1 MAVYEQETRVREE
14 ILRGGTYG
22 QLAELK
28 KWEKPR

>member
-1 MAVYEQETRVREE
+1 MEWYERERRIREE

-22 QLAELK
+22 ELAELK